1 LIKHFPKLSELDSIY
16 RTIKTRVARSNI
28 NEQEN
33 IIKERQKAD
42 SLFKKKFKELISI
55 DNINA
60 ILKKVDENF
69 EIYFNISNS
78 NINFRQKV
86 FFFPKI
92 AIKVKNIDDKG
103 DFQNHFNEAKLKLI
117 SISIYFALAKKY
129 EIQESN
135 LKLLVLDDFLT
146 SLDMANR
153 KLIIQYILDNFSDY
167 QIIIFTH
174 NIQFFNLIIGLLKMR
189 DEDKNWDIKNIFFRR
204 KDNNYETIIYDK
216 ETDYIKIADK
226 YINSNLLDEAGIYL
240 RKEFERI
247 LDELRQKNEI
257 GAKEKLG
264 NILNQLLEL
273 NDSKDINI
281 TKMQT
286 ILKKTK
292 FYRDN
297 VLHSTAHDDRDTQ
310 IYIKE
315 LNGAKVLLEQLRKQ
329 LKVLKI

>member
-1 LIKHFPKLSELDSIY
+1 
-16 RTIKTRVARSNI
+16 
-28 NEQEN
+28 
-33 IIKERQKAD
+33 
-42 SLFKKKFKELISI
+42 
-55 DNINA
+55 
-60 ILKKVDENF
+60 
-69 EIYFNISNS
+69 
-78 NINFRQKV
+78 
-86 FFFPKI
+86 
-92 AIKVKNIDDKG
+92 
-103 DFQNHFNEAKLKLI
+103 
-117 SISIYFALAKKY
+117 
-129 EIQESN
+129 
-135 LKLLVLDDFLT
+135 
-146 SLDMANR
+146 
-153 KLIIQYILDNFSDY
+153 
-167 QIIIFTH
+167 
-174 NIQFFNLIIGLLKMR
+174 MR

-216 ETDYIKIADK
+216 ETDYIKIADE

-273 NDSKDINI
+273 NDSKDVNI